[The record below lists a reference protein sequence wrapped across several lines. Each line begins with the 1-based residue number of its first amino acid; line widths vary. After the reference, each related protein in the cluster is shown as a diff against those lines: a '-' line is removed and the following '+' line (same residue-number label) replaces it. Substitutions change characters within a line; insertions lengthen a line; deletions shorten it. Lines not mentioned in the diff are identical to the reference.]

1 MAAHFPLLVEAI
13 DLYPHS
19 EEVRALEQAGGG
31 EVLFCLVM
39 LGLNPGPYIS
49 PASTLPV
56 RPPEWE
62 GKEPEFPKQLCS

>member
-1 MAAHFPLLVEAI
+1 MAAHFLLMVEVI

-31 EVLFCLVM
+31 EVVFCFVM
-39 LGLNPGPYIS
+39 LGLNPGPNIS

-56 RPPEWE
+56 R
-62 GKEPEFPKQLCS
+62 